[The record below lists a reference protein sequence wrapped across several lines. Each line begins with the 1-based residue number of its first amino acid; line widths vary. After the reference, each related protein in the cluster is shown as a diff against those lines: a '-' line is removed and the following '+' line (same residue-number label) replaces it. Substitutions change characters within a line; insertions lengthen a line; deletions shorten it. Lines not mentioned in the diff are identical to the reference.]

1 MKPICKYIFILLL
14 TTSIAM
20 FLSSCS
26 TINVKKTEST
36 VVEKWQVSTPEKQG
50 MDSGKLVELIN
61 EIKEK
66 EYNIDSVTIIRNG
79 NVVIDG
85 YFFPFQKDYKHI
97 LHSCTK
103 SITSALVGIAIDKGY
118 IKSVDQPVIEF
129 FPDKSFANLDEN
141 KRAMTLEH
149 LLTMTSGL
157 ECRDSYLY
165 RWVGLTEMR
174 RSNDW
179 VQHVLDL
186 PMSEAPGEKFEYCNG
201 VSYILSAIIQKTTK
215 MKTLDFANQH
225 LFGQLGITD
234 VRWKTS
240 PQGID
245 IGWGEMW
252 LKPQDMAKF
261 GLLYLNKGRWN
272 GEQIIPAAW
281 VEESTLKHIDSTLF
295 NNYGYQWWI
304 GSSEY
309 YVAVGYGGQFIYVV
323 PEKNMVVVFTSVSPG
338 RDFYIPNVLLNRYII
353 PAAVSSEPL
362 PENPEKSAMLTSR
375 LKKNANPN
383 PPDPV
388 TSLPEIAMKT
398 SGKTYKFDR
407 NFLRLKT
414 CTFTYQPESDEF
426 QIEFSMGNEDFSGP
440 VGLDNVYRITTS
452 SSGNIYAWKAAWG
465 SSDVLI
471 ISYQHIG
478 FTNRGIITARLEG
491 NKATMTVKN
500 IMYPSTFTITG
511 YSDSE

>member
-1 MKPICKYIFILLL
+1 MKQICKYILILSL

-20 FLSSCS
+20 FTSFCS
-26 TINVKKTEST
+26 TTNVKKAKST
-36 VVEKWQVSTPEKQG
+36 AEEQWEGSTPEKQG
-50 MDSGKLVELIN
+50 MDSGKLVELLN

-66 EYNIDSVTIIRNG
+66 EYDIDSVTIIRNG
-79 NVVIDG
+79 NVVIDA

-103 SITSALVGIAIDKGY
+103 SITSALVGIAIEKGY

-129 FPDKSFANLDEN
+129 FPDRSFANLDEN

-165 RWVGLTEMR
+165 RWVGLAELR
-174 RSNDW
+174 RSKDW

-201 VSYILSAIIQKTTK
+201 VSYLLSAIIQETTK
-215 MKTLDFANQH
+215 MKTLDFAHQH
-225 LFGQLGITD
+225 LFGPLGITD
-234 VRWKTS
+234 VRWKTC

-252 LKPQDMAKF
+252 LKAQDMGKF

-272 GEQIIPAAW
+272 GKQIIPATW
-281 VEESTLKHIDSTLF
+281 VEDSTFEHIFGTLF
-295 NNYGYQWWI
+295 NSYGYQWWI
-304 GSSEY
+304 SSSY
-309 YVAVGYGGQFIYVV
+309 YIAVGHGGQFIYVV
-323 PEKNMVVVFTSVSPG
+323 PEKNMVGVFTSVLPG
-338 RDFYIPNVLLNRYII
+338 SVFYTPTRLLNRFII

-362 PENPEKSAMLTSR
+362 PENPEKNAMLASL
-375 LKKNANPN
+375 LKKTANPN

-388 TSLPEIAMKT
+388 PSLPEIAMET

-407 NFLRLKT
+407 NALMLKT

-478 FTNRGIITARLEG
+478 FTNRGIITSKFES
-491 NKATMTVKN
+491 NKATVTVKN
-500 IMYPSTFTITG
+500 IMYPSPFTITG
-511 YSDSE
+511 YYDSE